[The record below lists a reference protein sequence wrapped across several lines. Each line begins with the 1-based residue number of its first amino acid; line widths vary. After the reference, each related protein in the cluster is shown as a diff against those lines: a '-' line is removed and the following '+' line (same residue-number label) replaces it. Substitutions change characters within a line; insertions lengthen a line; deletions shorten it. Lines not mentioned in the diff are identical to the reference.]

1 MANSIGSLYIDITAR
16 TAQLETDMAKVK
28 KIVGD
33 TGEVTKRAGME
44 AASAFKSFQLFNSFQ
59 GRGMTGIT
67 LDMFA
72 FMMAVQAVKKEI
84 EFVVMNIEKIPGMP
98 AEAIA
103 SVNEFKINLKAA
115 RNEIDIW
122 IANGITGF
130 TNFSKAIGTTA
141 AAIYDGTSIDVPQ
154 ATLDSLDKIKEA
166 NDPTYWDKVRAA
178 NVKLSEARKADA
190 VAAMTVADRIVEL
203 RKQSEAYSAH
213 ARSASIDSLNRAE
226 DQTKAYE
233 KLTQADRLHIELKT
247 KYDTELRRFNAEEIR
262 DTFTELSQKD
272 KILELNRLIGKELVD
287 TSVMRANLAGAG
299 PLAPLTDEQ
308 MEKANKSFPQLISHM
323 GMLRGEMAKIKT
335 VSMEWRDSFIGVFS
349 TLDQQLTSLTTGG
362 KLKFADF
369 LKSIS
374 DMIIQ
379 TFFRLAVVNPIIN
392 SMFGSSKG
400 FQLLPSFFGPGK
412 ADGGPARGLTL
423 VGERGPELLNLGS
436 GSTVIPNHQITGG
449 RGSGATY
456 YVDARGADEAR
467 ISQLERTLIGLNAT
481 FERRAWAAMGNI
493 KNRRGA
499 MGAAIGAS

>member
-33 TGEVTKRAGME
+33 TGEVTKKAGQE

-84 EFVVMNIEKIPGMP
+84 EYVITNIEKIPGMP

-103 SVNEFKINLKAA
+103 SVNEFKINIKEA
-115 RNEIDIW
+115 RNQVDIW

-130 TNFSKAIGTTA
+130 SNFAKAVGTTA
-141 AAIYDGTSIDVPQ
+141 AAIVDGTAIDVPQ

-166 NDPTYWDKVRAA
+166 SDPNYWDKVRAA

-203 RKQSEAYSAH
+203 RKQSEAYTVH
-213 ARSASIDSLNRAE
+213 ARAASTDSLQRAE
-226 DQTKAYE
+226 DQTKAYQ
-233 KLTQADRLHIELKT
+233 KLTEADRLHIELKT
-247 KYDTELRRFNAEEIR
+247 KYDTELRRMSAEEIR

-287 TSVMRANLAGAG
+287 TAVMRAHLAGSG
-299 PLAPLTDEQ
+299 PLAPLTDAQ
-308 MEKANKSFPQLISHM
+308 MDKANKAFPQLISHM
-323 GMLRGEMAKIKT
+323 GMLRAEMSKIKS
-335 VSMEWRDSFIGVFS
+335 VSMEWRDSFVSVFS
-349 TLDQQLTSLTTGG
+349 NLDQQLTSLVTGG
-362 KLKFADF
+362 KLKISDF

-374 DMIIQ
+374 DMIVT
-379 TFFRLAVVNPIIN
+379 TFFRLAVVNPILN
-392 SMFGSSKG
+392 NMFGSTKG
-400 FQLLPSFFGPGK
+400 FQILPAFFGSGK
-412 ADGGPARGLTL
+412 ADGGPASGLTL
-423 VGERGPELLNLGS
+423 VGERGPELVNLSS
-436 GSTVIPNHQITGG
+436 GSTVIPNHQLSSGAG
-449 RGSGATY
+449 RGGNVY
-456 YVDARGADEAR
+456 YVDARGADQAR
-467 ISQLERTLIGLNAT
+467 IDELQRSLMVLNAT
-481 FERRAWAAMGNI
+481 FERRAWASMTNI

-499 MGAAIGAS
+499 MAG